1 MLEEIVQKVKEE
13 MCVGDCTKS
22 GRKEEIVQQIVQ
34 KVKEEMLQQIVQKV
48 KEEMCSRLY
57 KK

>member
-1 MLEEIVQKVKEE
+1 MLQEIVQKVKEE
-13 MCVGDCTKS
+13 MCVVDCTKSKGRNVGGDCTKRN
-22 GRKEEIVQQIVQ
+22 GRNCVVDCTKI
-34 KVKEEMLQQIVQKV
+34 

>member
-1 MLEEIVQKVKEE
+1 MLEQIVQKVKEE

-22 GRKEEIVQQIVQ
+22 KGRNV
-34 KVKEEMLQQIVQKV
+34 
-48 KEEMCSRLY
+48 CSRLY